1 MEQVFS
7 RYWKQ
12 IEHRRVTDA
21 QKLWYWYYNDKDAIV
36 QYVRGALAKTF
47 KKKTLNKMN
56 IRVYNIVERIISKIC
71 LVYKKNPLR
80 ALDGGMKQGQNG
92 ESAQSEDDKRYQ
104 NLLLAST
111 ISSKA
116 KEWHKLGRLFNTV
129 LVQPVWVESGNPPK
143 AGATAMPSGRQGFI
157 DFVIH
162 TPAWTVVESE
172 ENDWLRPRALYFP
185 VWKTIG
191 DKFQQVLVYWSA
203 TEHYY
208 IDRLGNKIA
217 IPGNEQMMNPYG
229 VLPAAVLRFKEGIDF
244 WGEGMWDL
252 VDGNEEVCV
261 QATNMFY
268 IALFQ
273 AHGQPVG
280 INLGLKGEP
289 EIGPDKPILVDN
301 AGGNDQQSSDFKF
314 ASANPIIREIRD
326 LIDWAI
332 KLMQSLKG
340 LSPQQFSLEAK
351 LASGVSKMI
360 DSADLTEI
368 REDEVPILENFE
380 HDLFSVTRAVFNY
393 HNPSKKISEKA
404 AFSIRFPDQ
413 KPTKTIEEKVRERE
427 AGLAQGWLSLTDIL
441 MEDHPELS
449 KQQAEERVKE
459 IRAEGEKIGE
469 KA

>member
-1 MEQVFS
+1 MTNSEHTMDQVFS
-7 RYWKQ
+7 RYWKH

-21 QKLWYWYYNDKDAIV
+21 QKLWYWYYNDKDAII
-36 QYVRGALAKTF
+36 QYVRSALAKTF

-56 IRVYNIVERIISKIC
+56 IRAYNIVERIIGKIC

-80 ALDGGMKQGQNG
+80 VLNGGIKQSSNA
-92 ESAQSEDDKRYQ
+92 ESVQSEPAFGGDDDKRYQ
-104 NLLLAST
+104 ELLLAST

-129 LVQPVWVESGNPPK
+129 LVQPVWIESGK
-143 AGATAMPSGRQGFI
+143 AGFL

-172 ENDWLRPRALYFP
+172 ENDWLRPRAFYFP

-208 IDRLGNKIA
+208 IDHLGNKIA
-217 IPGNEQMMNPYG
+217 VPGNEHMLNPYG
-229 VLPAAVLRFKEGIDF
+229 ALPAAVLRFKEGIDF

-340 LSPQQFSLEAK
+340 LSPQQFALEAK

-380 HDLFSVTRAVFNY
+380 HDLFAVTRAVYNY
-393 HNPSKKISEKA
+393 HNPSKKISEKS
-404 AFSIRFPDQ
+404 AFSIRFADQ

-441 MEDHPELS
+441 LEDHPELTR
-449 KQQAEERVKE
+449 QQAEEKVRE
-459 IRAEGEKIGE
+459 IAGQAAKQ
-469 KA
+469 

>member
-1 MEQVFS
+1 MNNAEHTMEQVFS
-7 RYWKQ
+7 RYWKH

-36 QYVRGALAKTF
+36 QYVRSALAKTF

-56 IRVYNIVERIISKIC
+56 IRVYNIVERIIGKIC

-80 ALDGGMKQGQNG
+80 VLDGGMKQGQNA
-92 ESAQSEDDKRYQ
+92 EPSQTEDDKRYQ
-104 NLLLAST
+104 ELLLVST

-129 LVQPVWVESGNPPK
+129 LVQPVWVESAK
-143 AGATAMPSGRQGFI
+143 SGFI

-172 ENDWLRPRALYFP
+172 ESDWLRPRALYFP

-191 DKFQQVLVYWSA
+191 DTFQQVLVYWSA

-208 IDRLGNKIA
+208 IDRLGNKLA
-217 IPGNEQMMNPYG
+217 IPGNEAMLNPYG

-301 AGGNDQQSSDFKF
+301 AGGSDQQSSDFKF

-340 LSPQQFSLEAK
+340 LSPQQFALEAK

-368 REDEVPILENFE
+368 REDELPILENFE
-380 HDLFSVTRAVFNY
+380 HDLFDVTRAVYNY
-393 HNPSKKISEKA
+393 HNPSRKISEKA
-404 AFSIRFPDQ
+404 AFSIRFAEQ

-441 MEDHPELS
+441 LEDHPELT
-449 KQQAEERVKE
+449 KQQAEEKVRE
-459 IRAEGEKIGE
+459 IKMGGEKIDE